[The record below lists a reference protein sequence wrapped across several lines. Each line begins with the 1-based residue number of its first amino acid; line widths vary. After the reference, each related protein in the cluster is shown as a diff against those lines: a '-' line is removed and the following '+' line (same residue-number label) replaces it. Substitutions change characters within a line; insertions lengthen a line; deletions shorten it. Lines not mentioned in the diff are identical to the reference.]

1 MPKEGSKTQTAR
13 IWLGEDG
20 IIRISLI
27 GVMSEGLAIA
37 QENLEAV
44 SQVSQSKIRPVFAD
58 IRNIRSIG
66 AEERKFYARM
76 ETKGVINAVA
86 LLVDSPLSR
95 VIGSFFLG
103 LNKLPV
109 PTRIFTSEEQA
120 LAWLRS
126 FIEREKENEK

>member
-1 MPKEGSKTQTAR
+1 MPKEVSKTQTAR